1 MRAVGR
7 PTDTHP
13 VVSVDREHLR
23 RVAVAAANAAGEV
36 VIRRAGDA
44 AALAPEEKAAGD
56 YVTAVD
62 REAEAAA
69 LEVLRRGAPD
79 IPVLAEEA
87 GGERFDRLWVVDPV
101 DGTTNLV
108 RGYPV
113 VGVSVALV
121 EEGRPVVGA
130 VAAPHLRNAWSA
142 AEGAGAFDANGRR
155 LQVGANDPA
164 ACVVATGFPF
174 RRKDEEAT
182 LARYLSA
189 FMGALLRFEDLR
201 RAGAASLDLAYS
213 AEGAF
218 DGFFELNL
226 ALWDIA
232 AGALLV
238 REAGGVVTDWAG
250 DERAVFETGCILAG
264 APRWHEVMLEIT
276 TSVAQSEAELQE
288 TAPA

>member
-1 MRAVGR
+1 MS
-7 PTDTHP
+7 
-13 VVSVDREHLR
+13 SVDREHLR
-23 RVAVAAANAAGEV
+23 RVAVAAAAAASEV
-36 VIRRAGDA
+36 VLRRAGDV

-62 REAEAAA
+62 REAEDAA
-69 LEVLRRGAPD
+69 LDVLQRGAPG

-87 GGERFDRLWVVDPV
+87 GGTRSDRLWVVDPV

-108 RGYPV
+108 RSYPV
-113 VGVSVALV
+113 VGVSVALF

-130 VAAPHLRNAWSA
+130 VAAPHLGSAWSA

-155 LQVGANDPA
+155 LQVLGRDPA

-174 RRKDEEAT
+174 RRKDEET
-182 LARYLSA
+182 LHRYLGV
-189 FMGALLRFEDLR
+189 FMPALLRFEDLR

-213 AEGAF
+213 ATGAF

-250 DERAVFETGCILAG
+250 DEHAVFESGCILAG
-264 APRWHEVMLEIT
+264 APRWHEAMLEIT
-276 TSVAQSEAELQE
+276 TLVTAGEAVMRQE
-288 TAPA
+288 SPA

>member
-1 MRAVGR
+1 ML
-7 PTDTHP
+7 
-13 VVSVDREHLR
+13 VSIDREHLR
-23 RVAVAAANAAGEV
+23 RVAVAAAAAASEV
-36 VIRRAGDA
+36 VIRRAGDV

-69 LEVLRRGAPD
+69 LAVLREGAPD

-87 GGERFDRLWVVDPV
+87 GGVRGDRLWVVDPV

-113 VGVSVALV
+113 VGVSVALF
-121 EEGRPVVGA
+121 EDGRPVVGA
-130 VAAPHLRNAWSA
+130 VAAPHLGSAWSA
-142 AEGAGAFDANGRR
+142 AEGAGAFDATGRR
-155 LQVGANDPA
+155 LHVGARDPA

-174 RRKDEEAT
+174 RRKDETT
-182 LARYLSA
+182 LAHYLGA

-213 AEGAF
+213 ATGAF

-238 REAGGVVTDWAG
+238 REAGGVVTNWAG
-250 DERAVFETGCILAG
+250 DDRAVFDSGCILAG
-264 APRWHEVMLEIT
+264 APQWHEAMLEIT
-276 TSVAQSEAELQE
+276 TLVTAGEAVRRQN
-288 TAPA
+288 APA

>member
-1 MRAVGR
+1 MGR

-13 VVSVDREHLR
+13 MVSVDREHLR

-36 VIRRAGDA
+36 VVRRAGDA

-62 REAEAAA
+62 REAEAVA
-69 LEVLRRGAPD
+69 LDVLQRGAPD

-87 GGERFDRLWVVDPV
+87 GGTQSDRLWVVDPV

-142 AEGAGAFDANGRR
+142 AEGAGAFDAAGRR

-174 RRKDEEAT
+174 RRKDEAT

-189 FMGALLRFEDLR
+189 FRGALLMFEDLR
-201 RAGAASLDLAYS
+201 RAGAASLDLAY
-213 AEGAF
+213 AAAGAF

-250 DERAVFETGCILAG
+250 DERAVFESGCILAG

-276 TSVAQSEAELQE
+276 TSVAHSEAEMHE
-288 TAPA
+288 IAPA

>member
-1 MRAVGR
+1 M
-7 PTDTHP
+7 PNI
-13 VVSVDREHLR
+13 DREDLR
-23 RVAVAAANAAGEV
+23 QAAVAAAAAATDV
-36 VIRRAGDA
+36 VLRRAGDA
-44 AALAPEEKAAGD
+44 AALTPEEKAAGD

-69 LEVLRRGAPD
+69 LGVLNERAPG

-87 GGERFDRLWVVDPV
+87 GGVRGDRLWVVDPV

-113 VGVSVALV
+113 VGVSVALF
-121 EEGRPVVGA
+121 EDGRPVVGA
-130 VAAPHLRNAWSA
+130 VAAPHLGSAWSA

-155 LQVGANDPA
+155 LQVLDRDPA

-174 RRKDEEAT
+174 RRKDEAT
-182 LARYLSA
+182 LQRYLGV
-189 FMGALLRFEDLR
+189 FMGALRRFEDLR
-201 RAGAASLDLAYS
+201 RAGAASLDLGYA
-213 AEGAF
+213 ATGAF

-250 DERAVFETGCILAG
+250 DEHAVFDSGCILAG
-264 APRWHEVMLEIT
+264 APRWHEAMLEIT
-276 TSVAQSEAELQE
+276 TPVLAGEALKRQD
-288 TAPA
+288 APA

>member
-1 MRAVGR
+1 MN
-7 PTDTHP
+7 TQ
-13 VVSVDREHLR
+13 VVAPDREELR
-23 RVAVAAANAAGEV
+23 RAAVAAAAAATDV
-36 VIRRAGDA
+36 VLRRADDA
-44 AALAPEEKAAGD
+44 AALTPEEKAAGD

-69 LEVLRRGAPD
+69 LAVLHQRAPD

-87 GGERFDRLWVVDPV
+87 GGVRGDRLWVVDPV

-108 RGYPV
+108 RSYPV
-113 VGVSVALV
+113 VGVSVALF

-130 VAAPHLRNAWSA
+130 IAAPHLRSAWSA
-142 AEGAGAFDANGRR
+142 AEGAGAFDATGRR
-155 LQVGANDPA
+155 LQVGARDPA

-174 RRKDEEAT
+174 RRKDETT
-182 LARYLSA
+182 LARYLGV

-213 AEGAF
+213 ATGAF

-250 DERAVFETGCILAG
+250 DEHAVFDSGCILAG
-264 APRWHEVMLEIT
+264 APRWHEAMLEIT
-276 TSVAQSEAELQE
+276 TLVSAGEAVMGQN
-288 TAPA
+288 APA